1 MDTNTVQ
8 KIAKAAKIKLTDA
21 ELAKYTEQLA
31 GVITM
36 LDELMKVDT
45 EGVGYLA
52 FPDENRMREDIVI
65 PGLSQKEA
73 LANAKFQ
80 KSGGFGVPSVL
91 GKAT

>member
-45 EGVGYLA
+45 EGVGYLT
-52 FPDENRMREDIVI
+52 FPDANRMREDIVI
-65 PGLSQKEA
+65 AGLTQTEA
-73 LANAKFQ
+73 LANSKFQ